1 MLRWIVLLLVV
12 ANLGFW
18 GWSQGWLAG
27 PFGLGPPAQ
36 REPHRTAQQ
45 LRPDVVRVLPA
56 PAASAALTQA
66 AMGVQQAAAEQA
78 TTQAAAAAAAAEQA
92 AAAQRA
98 DRACLEAGPYAATA
112 LDAVEQALAAVLPAR
127 GWVRASREVGA
138 RYVVF
143 IGPMASADSVKK
155 KGDELRGLKLA
166 FDELRLPGA
175 REAGLALG
183 HHDTRA
189 AAQAALDGY
198 AKRGVRTAR
207 VVVAREAGTEW
218 RLRIDNAAPA
228 LAEQLRALK
237 LPEGAFATCAG

>member
-1 MLRWIVLLLVV
+1 MLRWLVLVLVA

-18 GWSQGWLAG
+18 VWSEGWLAG
-27 PFGLGPPAQ
+27 PFGLGPAVQ
-36 REPHRTAQQ
+36 REPHRPAQQ
-45 LRPDVVRVLPA
+45 VNPDSVRVLPA

-66 AMGVQQAAAEQA
+66 AAASEQAAAER
-78 TTQAAAAAAAAEQA
+78 A

-98 DRACLEAGPYAATA
+98 SLVCLEAGPYANAA

-138 RYVVF
+138 SYVVF
-143 IGPMASADSVKK
+143 IGPMASAESVKK
-155 KGDELRGLKLA
+155 KGDELRGLKLS
-166 FDELRLPGA
+166 FEELRLPGA

-183 HHDTRA
+183 HYETRA
-189 AAQAALDGY
+189 AANAALDAF

-237 LPEGAFATCAG
+237 LPEGAFAPCSSG

>member
-1 MLRWIVLLLVV
+1 MLRWIVALLVA

-18 GWSQGWLAG
+18 AWSQGWLAG

-36 REPHRTAQQ
+36 REPHRPAQQ
-45 LRPDVVRVLPA
+45 LHPETVRVPPT

-66 AMGVQQAAAEQA
+66 A
-78 TTQAAAAAAAAEQA
+78 AAAEQA
-92 AAAQRA
+92 AAEQAAATQRA
-98 DRACLEAGPYAATA
+98 SLVCLEAGPYPSTA

-138 RYVVF
+138 SYVVF
-143 IGPMASADSVKK
+143 IGPMASAESVQKK
-155 KGDELRGLKLA
+155 ADELRALKLTLE
-166 FDELRLPGA
+166 ELRLPGA

-183 HHDTRA
+183 RYDTRA
-189 AAQAALDGY
+189 AATAALDGLS
-198 AKRGVRTAR
+198 KRGVRTAR

>member
-12 ANLGFW
+12 ANLAFW
-18 GWSQGWLAG
+18 SWSHGWLAG
-27 PFGLGPPAQ
+27 PFGFGPMVQ
-36 REPHRTAQQ
+36 TEPHRPAQQ
-45 LRPDVVRVLPA
+45 LRPELVRVLPP

-66 AMGVQQAAAEQA
+66 SAAAEQ
-78 TTQAAAAAAAAEQA
+78 AAAEQA

-98 DRACLEAGPYAATA
+98 SLVCLEAGPYAGAA

-138 RYVVF
+138 SYVVF
-143 IGPMASADSVKK
+143 IGPMASAESVKK
-155 KGDELRGLKLA
+155 KADELRGLKLTVE
-166 FDELRLPGA
+166 ELRLPGA

-183 HHDTRA
+183 RYETRA
-189 AAQAALDGY
+189 AANAALEGF
-198 AKRGVRTAR
+198 ANRGVRTAR

-228 LAEQLRALK
+228 LAEQLRGLK
-237 LPEGAFATCAG
+237 LPEGALAPCAG

>member
-1 MLRWIVLLLVV
+1 MLRWVVLVLVV

-18 GWSQGWLAG
+18 AWSQGWLAG
-27 PFGLGPPAQ
+27 PFGLGPAVQTESHRPAQ
-36 REPHRTAQQ
+36 QV
-45 LRPDVVRVLPA
+45 RPDVVRVLPP

-66 AMGVQQAAAEQA
+66 A
-78 TTQAAAAAAAAEQA
+78 AAAAAAERTAVEQA
-92 AAAQRA
+92 AAAQPA
-98 DRACLEAGPYAATA
+98 AQVCLEAGPYTSAA

-138 RYVVF
+138 SYVVF
-143 IGPMASADSVKK
+143 IGPMASAESVKK

-183 HHDTRA
+183 RYETRA
-189 AAQAALDGY
+189 AANAALD
-198 AKRGVRTAR
+198 AFANRGVRTAR

-237 LPEGAFATCAG
+237 LPEGAFATCSG

>member
-1 MLRWIVLLLVV
+1 MLRWVVTLLVV

-18 GWSQGWLAG
+18 AWSQGWLAG
-27 PFGLGPPAQ
+27 AFGLGPAVQ
-36 REPHRTAQQ
+36 TEPHRPAQQ
-45 LRPDVVRVLPA
+45 LRPDVVRVLPP

-66 AMGVQQAAAEQA
+66 AVSANEGAEQA
-78 TTQAAAAAAAAEQA
+78 APEQA

-98 DRACLEAGPYAATA
+98 SLVCLEAGPYAPAA
-112 LDAVEQALAAVLPAR
+112 LDTVEQAVAAVLPAR
-127 GWVRASREVGA
+127 GWVRASREIGA
-138 RYVVF
+138 SYVVF

-166 FDELRLPGA
+166 FDELRLPGE

-183 HHDTRA
+183 RYDTRA
-189 AAQAALDGY
+189 AATTALD
-198 AKRGVRTAR
+198 ALTKRGVRTAR